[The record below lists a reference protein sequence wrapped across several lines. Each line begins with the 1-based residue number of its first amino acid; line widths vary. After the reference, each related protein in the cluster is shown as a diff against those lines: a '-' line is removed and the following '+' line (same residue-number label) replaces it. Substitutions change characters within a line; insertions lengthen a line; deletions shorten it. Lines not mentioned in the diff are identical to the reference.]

1 MIINYTVTMKGLED
15 QLLSVIVGFEKR
27 ELEED
32 RERLIQETS
41 QNKRLLKDLEDTL
54 LRELATSTGNML
66 DNAEL
71 VQTLEETK
79 SKASEVFEK
88 LKLAEKTAKEIE
100 VLRDGYRLAARRG
113 AVLFFVLA
121 EMAAINSMYQYSLN
135 SYLEVFDLS
144 LRKSLPDSQLSKRL
158 RNIINTLTFNV
169 YSYACTGKCVHGF

>member
-1 MIINYTVTMKGLED
+1 
-15 QLLSVIVGFEKR
+15 
-27 ELEED
+27 
-32 RERLIQETS
+32 
-41 QNKRLLKDLEDTL
+41 
-54 LRELATSTGNML
+54 
-66 DNAEL
+66 
-71 VQTLEETK
+71 
-79 SKASEVFEK
+79 VFEK

-169 YSYACTGKCVHGF
+169 YSYACTGKCMHGY

>member
-1 MIINYTVTMKGLED
+1 M
-15 QLLSVIVGFEKR
+15 
-27 ELEED
+27 
-32 RERLIQETS
+32 
-41 QNKRLLKDLEDTL
+41 
-54 LRELATSTGNML
+54 
-66 DNAEL
+66 
-71 VQTLEETK
+71 
-79 SKASEVFEK
+79 FEK

-169 YSYACTGKCVHGF
+169 YSYACTGKCTHGY

>member
-1 MIINYTVTMKGLED
+1 M
-15 QLLSVIVGFEKR
+15 
-27 ELEED
+27 
-32 RERLIQETS
+32 
-41 QNKRLLKDLEDTL
+41 
-54 LRELATSTGNML
+54 
-66 DNAEL
+66 
-71 VQTLEETK
+71 
-79 SKASEVFEK
+79 FEK

-169 YSYACTGKCVHGF
+169 YSYACTGKCMRGY